1 MKHYEMI
8 PKEVLASAVQNH
20 KAYLSEKPH
29 KRVVCDDTIT
39 PFVGAM
45 NALGY
50 KAETQSNGC
59 SILRKCTNDD
69 CQKAYSELYV
79 KDGVKAWGCPHCQ
92 RISKS

>member
-1 MKHYEMI
+1 MKNYEIM
-8 PKEVLASAVQNH
+8 PKEVLASAIENY
-20 KAYLSEKPH
+20 KAYLSANPH

-45 NALGY
+45 NELGY

-69 CQKAYSELYV
+69 CQKSYSELYV